1 MRRKYA
7 KWWNLDGLLPEQMDE
22 IRQCVESGSPD
33 DVALVAVD
41 CDQKAEELAD
51 RFQDVSGEYLVSESG
66 TQRLLLLRSHAWA
79 MARDDSHDRVMGLIQ
94 VLEQTLQLAREADPA
109 RSGELQAQCAV
120 LLSQYPEI
128 QERFTRQQE

>member
-7 KWWNLDGLLPEQMDE
+7 KWWNLDALLPEQMDE

-33 DVALVAVD
+33 EVALVAAD

-51 RFQDVSGEYLVSESG
+51 RCQDVSGEYLVKSG
-66 TQRLLLLRSHAWA
+66 TRRLLLLRSHAWA
-79 MARDDSHDRVMGLIQ
+79 MARDDSRDRMMGLIQ

-109 RSGELQAQCAV
+109 RSGELQAQCAD
-120 LLSQYPEI
+120 LLSQYPAI
-128 QERFTRQQE
+128 QERFTRPQE